1 MTIFHPEATETAK
14 ALVDLMWPAA
24 MRDNQL
30 LLKLT
35 RDESRGGWNGF
46 NVPSAQKGY
55 IGTINGYEKMSMENE
70 Y

>member
-14 ALVDLMWPAA
+14 ALENLMWPAA
-24 MRDNQL
+24 VRDNQL

-35 RDESRGGWNGF
+35 RDESRGDGMGLM
-46 NVPSAQKGY
+46 SHQHKEAILGQ
-55 IGTINGYEKMSMENE
+55 NGYEKMSMKNE